1 MPSQETGASLPCSS
15 GFTPKAI
22 EEELKVSSAWYSLGF
37 TQGVPAGFI
46 KMEKSKLLL
55 PLGDDATTVELSKLY
70 VLGRFHGSGIADQL
84 MAEGLGYATR
94 RT

>member
-1 MPSQETGASLPCSS
+1 MRVPSQETGASLPCSS

-46 KMEKSKLLL
+46 KMEKSKPFFRSVTTQR
-55 PLGDDATTVELSKLY
+55 PLSCQSYTC
-70 VLGRFHGSGIADQL
+70 
-84 MAEGLGYATR
+84 
-94 RT
+94 